1 MARTLMI
8 AEPTA
13 HWLARP
19 ASVVDCSV
27 LVAAF
32 FEEANTVEAT
42 AALANRALH
51 APTLLPYEFA
61 NVARSKS
68 RAGADPSRITEGLEA
83 FEASRIELHLLEPRW
98 LHELALEE
106 GLTAYDAAYLG
117 LAIRLRAPLLTF
129 DHRLS
134 AAAERRLSGR

>member
-1 MARTLMI
+1 MV
-8 AEPTA
+8 AEPTT

-19 ASVVDCSV
+19 PFVVDCSV

-32 FEEANTVEAT
+32 LEEDNAVEAT
-42 AALANRALH
+42 AALAGRALH
-51 APTLLPYEFA
+51 APTLLPFEFA

-68 RAGADPSRITEGLEA
+68 RAGADLSRIKEGLEA
-83 FEASRIELHLLEPRW
+83 FESSRIELHRLEPHW

-106 GLTAYDAAYLG
+106 GLTAYDAAYLA
-117 LAIRLRAPLLTF
+117 LAIRLSAPLLTF

-134 AAAERRLSGR
+134 AAAERRLSGC